1 MKTSK
6 NLLEKFLSLFTVVK
20 AGEGITAILLSFNL
34 FVLMC
39 SYYIMKSVREA
50 LILAGG
56 GAEVKSYA
64 AAGQAILLIGA
75 VKLFSMLASRMP
87 RRQLINAV
95 TIFYVCCLGL
105 FYVLAQI
112 NVPLG
117 VVFYLWLGIFNLMM
131 PALLWSFSNDIYSIE
146 AGKRIFVIIAVGAQ
160 LGAIFGSYLAER
172 LVKPLGVYQLLLAAS
187 GILILVLFVTNIVDS
202 REKREASPLQGE
214 AKQDSD
220 KPIGSKGAF
229 QLVFRNRYLLLIA
242 FLMISLNLVNT
253 TGEYILGKTILG
265 VATEAVSNGTAG
277 ELSIEQYITMVYA
290 GFYKYVNI
298 ATLLIQ
304 LFAVSRIL
312 KYFGTRVAL
321 LILPVIALL
330 GYSIIIF
337 FPVLA
342 IVRWA
347 KTAENSTDYSLQ
359 NTVRQVLFLPTT
371 REQKYKAKQAIDTF
385 FVRAGDV
392 LSAVLVFVGTTW
404 LSFRV
409 KEFAVFN
416 LGLVIIWIILAL
428 IIGREYRRLVKNG
441 ETSE

>member
-1 MKTSK
+1 MNTSK
-6 NLLEKFLSLFTVVK
+6 NLLEKFLSLFTDIK
-20 AGEGITAILLSFNL
+20 AGEGLTAILLTFNL

-39 SYYIMKSVREA
+39 SYYIVKPVRDA
-50 LILAGG
+50 LILAEG

-75 VKLFSMLASRMP
+75 VRLFSMLASRMP
-87 RRQLINAV
+87 RKPLINAV
-95 TIFYVCCLGL
+95 TIFFTCCLGL
-105 FYVLAQI
+105 FYVLARM

-117 VVFYLWLGIFNLMM
+117 IIFYLWLGIFNLMM

-146 AGKRIFVIIAVGAQ
+146 AGKRIFVIIAVGAS
-160 LGAIFGSYLAER
+160 LGSICGANLTEWLIG
-172 LVKPLGVYQLLLAAS
+172 PLGVYQLLLVSS
-187 GILILVLFVTNIVDS
+187 GILIFVLLITNIVDS
-202 REKREASPLQGE
+202 REKKEVSPRQIVT
-214 AKQDSD
+214 KQDSD
-220 KPIGSKGAF
+220 KPIGNKGAF
-229 QLVFRNRYLLLIA
+229 QLVFKSRYLLMIA

-265 VATEAVSNGTAG
+265 AATEAVTNGTAG
-277 ELSIEQYITMVYA
+277 ELSIKQYIGMLYA

-298 ATLLIQ
+298 AALLIQ

-312 KYFGTRVAL
+312 KYFGTRAAM

-337 FPVLA
+337 FPVFA
-342 IVRWA
+342 IIRWA

-392 LSAVLVFVGTTW
+392 LSALLVFVGTTW
-404 LSFRV
+404 LSFRI

-416 LGLVIIWIILAL
+416 LGLVIVWIILAL
-428 IIGREYRRLVKNG
+428 IIGREYQRLVKN
-441 ETSE
+441 SESS